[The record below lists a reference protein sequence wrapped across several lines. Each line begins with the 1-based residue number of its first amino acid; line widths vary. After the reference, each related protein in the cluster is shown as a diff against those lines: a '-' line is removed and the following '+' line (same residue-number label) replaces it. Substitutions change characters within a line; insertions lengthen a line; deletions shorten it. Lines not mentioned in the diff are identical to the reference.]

1 MMKQQSKQIIV
12 WLCIIAT
19 PLLVIALRSI
29 VVHNNVLLGRPVWSD
44 ELLYWREIFS
54 FSKKG
59 FNIGYTE
66 GWLGPD
72 YEAKVGPLGC
82 HGIAPI
88 VAWGWYAL
96 LFTIRGNSLVVANA
110 IMLLCSLLIF
120 VICTK
125 PTARKGFWIIL
136 LIMTYVPLIKYIP
149 SSMMEM
155 PCYAGI
161 IAYMGLLINYQI
173 KPRKEILILLLC
185 IALYCS
191 LLRICYAV
199 LLFPLIGIS
208 FDKHRR
214 IGRTLCQGG
223 VLCIVTFL
231 VRWISN
237 LFSSYWPYGFKW
249 KFVSDFGEAPV
260 WRIYLH
266 HGKENF
272 INWFN
277 PYSDNL
283 QQALQRY
290 LLILLI
296 IILLVRWVKEKKWI
310 YFGSACSLG
319 TLWIALVMLY
329 DVWDGRDYRTQAPL
343 TFGVLLW
350 LIMVENEKGD
360 WQFWDK
366 RIVYAVCTVP
376 VLFSAYFAT
385 AGWAE
390 RYENVSELNVDWTEL
405 LDNDNAPCTIGM
417 WEADNWNYSLI
428 KSLPPEVG
436 YSIVGME
443 VDINSVDTADFI
455 ITNSDRT
462 DEITEFEYIQTVE
475 EIGQLW
481 KRKDK

>member
-1 MMKQQSKQIIV
+1 MRQKISTIIV
-12 WLCIIAT
+12 ALCVIIT
-19 PLLVIALRSI
+19 PLLVIAIRSI
-29 VVHNNVLLGRPVWSD
+29 SVHNNVLLGRPVWSD

-54 FSKKG
+54 FSKSS

-66 GWLGPD
+66 GWLGPG
-72 YEAKVGPLGC
+72 YEAKLGPLGC

-88 VAWGWYAL
+88 VAWGWYAFF
-96 LFTIRGNSLVVANA
+96 FTIRDNSLVVANT
-110 IMLLCSLLIF
+110 IMLMCSLLIF
-120 VICTK
+120 VICVR
-125 PTARKGFWIIL
+125 PTMRKSIWVIIL
-136 LIMTYVPLIKYIP
+136 VMTYVPLISYIP
-149 SSMMEM
+149 TSMMEL

-161 IAYMGLLINYQI
+161 IVYIGLLINYQQ
-173 KPRKEILILLLC
+173 KPKKEILVLLLSVV
-185 IALYCS
+185 LYCS

-199 LLFPLIGIS
+199 LFFPLIALS
-208 FDKHRR
+208 FDKHKCT
-214 IGRTLCQGG
+214 GRVLLQGG
-223 VLCIVTFL
+223 LTCVFTFG
-231 VRWISN
+231 VRYLSS

-249 KFVSDFGEAPV
+249 KFVLDFGEAPA

-296 IILLVRWVKEKKWI
+296 IILLVRWLKEKKWI
-310 YFGSACSLG
+310 YLGGACSLG
-319 TLWIALVMLY
+319 TLWAAIVMLY
-329 DVWDGRDYRTQAPL
+329 DVWDARDYRTQAPV
-343 TFGVLLW
+343 TFGMLLW
-350 LIMVENEKGD
+350 LIMTEKEKKD

-376 VLFSAYFAT
+376 VLFSVYFAT
-385 AGWAE
+385 EGWAE

-462 DEITEFEYIQTVE
+462 DEITEFEYVQTVE